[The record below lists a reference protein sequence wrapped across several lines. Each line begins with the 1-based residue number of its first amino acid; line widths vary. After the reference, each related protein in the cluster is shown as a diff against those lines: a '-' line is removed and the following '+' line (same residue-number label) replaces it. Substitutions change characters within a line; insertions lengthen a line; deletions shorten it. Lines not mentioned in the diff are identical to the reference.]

1 MEDVG
6 FFGEE
11 GGGGEM
17 KKENFR
23 EKSLKGSIC
32 VFLLEYRT
40 DKGYHYG
47 RFCHIQFTRIP
58 KRMV

>member
-1 MEDVG
+1 MIMDG
-6 FFGEE
+6 WMDGDLEE
-11 GGGGEM
+11 RW

-40 DKGYHYG
+40 DKGYYYG